1 MKKKYT
7 MTLLEI
13 MIVIFI
19 IGIIGSVVGYNMRGS
34 LDQGKAFKTKEAT
47 RKIYE
52 ILQLEEARG
61 NLIPDG
67 TVDFQKKV
75 CAILKESGFVRNA
88 SQITKDGW
96 GNPFDFSL
104 DDQSGE
110 LHFTSARYEA
120 YCMKKEIKTEYPWEE
135 EEENQ
140 TSELSH

>member
-34 LDQGKAFKTKEAT
+34 LDQGKAFKTKEST

-61 NLIPDG
+61 SLIPDG
-67 TVDFQKKV
+67 TVNFEAAV
-75 CAILKESGFVRNA
+75 CKILKGSGFVRNV

-96 GNPFDFSL
+96 GNPFNFFL
-104 DDQSGE
+104 DDKSGE
-110 LHFTSARYEA
+110 LRFTSQKYET
-120 YCMKKEIKTEYPWEE
+120 YCEKKEIKTEYPWEE
-135 EEENQ
+135 EEQ
-140 TSELSH
+140 DSERLP